1 MQTVQCILIS
11 LVSTSRSRV
20 DTISE
25 VSGKRR
31 QTTMV
36 TYGNDSSRGED
47 TCCTNNEQSPIK
59 WITQEYRTQLGF
71 LFLK

>member
-1 MQTVQCILIS
+1 MLILYPGGVRVNADS
-11 LVSTSRSRV
+11 AVYSDLSSFYLV

-59 WITQEYRTQLGF
+59 RITQEVR
-71 LFLK
+71 